1 VIPVA
6 DFFNQYLIL
15 IYFIYGLAFFS
26 MGLAILLE
34 LGHTSGM
41 DFAYA
46 LQPLAAFGLVHGAHE
61 WIEMFLLIQGDFH
74 SGLANIWLPSLRII
88 LLALSFM
95 LLIAFGAR
103 LIAGPAGRK
112 LQRIMMLSLLVIWI
126 FGLVWVLNNQPPGPQ
141 RMIAAD
147 VYTRYSLAIPGA
159 VLAAWGL
166 LLQRRRFIRM
176 RFPDFGR
183 DVLFAALAFALYG
196 CVGQLFSSSSF
207 IFPSEYLNQDL
218 FVRTFGI
225 PVQVFRALMAV
236 LVAVFIIRSMRA
248 FEVEN
253 RRRIDEMRDAQL
265 GQRRRFEE
273 TRAELLHR
281 TVIAQETERKR
292 IARELHDE
300 IGQTLTALG
309 LGLRGLSQSI
319 ETKPER
325 AVEQASQLEDL
336 AVTGLDEL
344 QRLVSGL
351 RPPQLDDLGLLAA
364 LRWCAS
370 EVSEHYQ
377 IPIEVA
383 GKENNIQLPS
393 DVRVVLFRIAQEA
406 VTNAIRHS
414 DPSKVTIRLLKE
426 PEQVRLMV
434 EDDGA
439 GFDYDKTLMEA
450 VAGEHWGLLGMME
463 RASLVGGE
471 LHITSKPGGGTILN
485 ADVPL
490 AQKGDNV

>member
-1 VIPVA
+1 MIPVA
-6 DFFNQYLIL
+6 DFFNQNIIL

-34 LGHTSGM
+34 LGHTSEM

-46 LQPLAAFGLVHGAHE
+46 LRPLAAFGLVHGAHE
-61 WIEMFLLIQGDFH
+61 WIEMFLLIQGDFQD
-74 SGLANIWLPSLRII
+74 GLSNLWLSSLRII

-103 LIAGPAGRK
+103 LIAGPGGRK
-112 LQRIMMLSLLVIWI
+112 TQWIMMLSLLVIWI
-126 FGLVWVLNNQPPGPQ
+126 FGLLWVLYNQPPSPQ
-141 RMIAAD
+141 RMVAAD

-166 LLQRRRFIRM
+166 ILQRRRFIRM
-176 RFPDFGR
+176 RLPDFGR
-183 DVLFAALAFALYG
+183 DVLFAAVAFALYG
-196 CVGQLFSSSSF
+196 CVGQLFSSSSL

-225 PVQVFRALMAV
+225 PVQFFRALMAV

-248 FEVEN
+248 FEAET
-253 RRRIDEMRDAQL
+253 RRRIQELHEKEMN
-265 GQRRRFEE
+265 QRKRLED

-281 TVIAQETERKR
+281 TVIAQEKERTR

-319 ETKPER
+319 DTKPKQ
-325 AVEQASQLEDL
+325 AVNQASQLENL
-336 AVTGLDEL
+336 AVSGLVGL

-364 LRWCAS
+364 LRWCAG
-370 EVSEHYQ
+370 EVSEHYD
-377 IPIEVA
+377 IPIEVR
-383 GKENNIQLPS
+383 GNEDNGMLPPE
-393 DVRVVLFRIAQEA
+393 VRVVLFRIAQEA
-406 VTNAIRHS
+406 VNNAVRHS
-414 DPSKVTIRLLKE
+414 DPSKVIVSLTKQAGL
-426 PEQVRLMV
+426 VRLSI
-434 EDDGA
+434 EDNGS
-439 GFDYDKTLMEA
+439 GFDIDKTMQEA
-450 VAGEHWGLLGMME
+450 VKREYWGLLGMME
-463 RASLVGGE
+463 RAELVGGE
-471 LHITSKPGGGTILN
+471 LRISSKPGEGTIFT
-485 ADVPL
+485 AEVPL
-490 AQKGDNV
+490 EQE